1 VLGYSP
7 LCYDPRASVRLVSV
21 LVQAL
26 QASSLSPAIFS
37 LSSAAVDSL
46 CIYTVR
52 IDCTDYFGSTGYFAL
67 RRDPPAP
74 ENFSSIFFSS
84 DPSARRHR
92 PRLAPLPL
100 DSGASHAPIGG
111 SIQQSYCTQSYHA
124 LSSVISRRSSLN
136 TPELR
141 AAIMWRR
148 CDHDRREYR
157 PHRHQGV
164 GRGINPLRG
173 QTFCPRED
181 NTSLIVNCQSSI
193 VNRQSSIINRLSPV
207 VERLIPVLAAVGS
220 IPCVVKLFASIS
232 SRQCFHDHRQSSI
245 VNRQW

>member
-52 IDCTDYFGSTGYFAL
+52 IDCTDYFGSIGYFAL

-74 ENFSSIFFSS
+74 EIFSSIFFS

-124 LSSVISRRSSLN
+124 LSSVISRR
-136 TPELR
+136 
-141 AAIMWRR
+141 
-148 CDHDRREYR
+148 
-157 PHRHQGV
+157 
-164 GRGINPLRG
+164 RG
-173 QTFCPRED
+173 
-181 NTSLIVNCQSSI
+181 
-193 VNRQSSIINRLSPV
+193 
-207 VERLIPVLAAVGS
+207 LIPRPLAPGS
-220 IPCVVKLFASIS
+220 VALPLTI
-232 SRQCFHDHRQSSI
+232 DD
-245 VNRQW
+245 